1 MTTIDPQLFGFA
13 ACRVDCLWILLHAF
27 IVVHRSLVAEV
38 VPLRCQGKRGWR
50 SGSLCAAFARTAGF
64 ARHSA
69 HFLAVLA
76 SGVDRLWP

>member
-38 VPLRCQGKRGWR
+38 VPLRCQGKRGGVPGVCVPRLLEQLVLPAIRLIFWR
-50 SGSLCAAFARTAGF
+50 L
-64 ARHSA
+64 
-69 HFLAVLA
+69 
-76 SGVDRLWP
+76 